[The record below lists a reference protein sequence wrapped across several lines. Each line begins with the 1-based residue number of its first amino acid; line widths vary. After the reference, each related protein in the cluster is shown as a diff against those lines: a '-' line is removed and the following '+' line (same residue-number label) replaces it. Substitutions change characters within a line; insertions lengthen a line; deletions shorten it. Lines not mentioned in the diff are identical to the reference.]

1 MRRPNVA
8 VAFAVACIG
17 IAVFSTM
24 DAVVKGLAI
33 AIGTYNTLLWRSFA
47 GVAISGL
54 PWLLRKP
61 PRPSRAAMKLHIERG
76 IVSAV
81 MAMLFFWG
89 LARTPMAQ
97 AIALS
102 FIAPLIAQGLA
113 VVLLGERMKGGAL
126 AGSVLGLAGVVVI
139 LTGQARAE
147 MGHDAFLGAMAV
159 LLSALCY
166 AYNIILMRRQAQVA
180 DPYEVAFFQ
189 NITVAICL
197 GLFMPWFAALPPIPN
212 YLEILFA
219 AVLATVSL
227 FLLSWA
233 YARAEAS
240 YLAPTEFTAFL
251 WASLFGYLAFGEHV
265 GFTTVAGAV
274 LIITGCVIAARS
286 SPEPPAE
293 REVVP

>member
-1 MRRPNVA
+1 MTRPNA
-8 VAFAVACIG
+8 ALAFAVACAG
-17 IAVFSTM
+17 IAVFSGM

-47 GVAISGL
+47 GIGLSGL

-61 PRPSRAAMKLHIERG
+61 QRPTGAALKIHVERG

-113 VVLLGERMKGGAL
+113 VVLLGERMRRGAL
-126 AGSVLGLAGVVVI
+126 LGSALGLAGVIVI
-139 LTGQARAE
+139 LLGQANAR
-147 MGHDAFLGAMAV
+147 MGPEAMFGAVAV

-166 AYNIILMRRQAQVA
+166 AYNIILMRRQAQIA
-180 DPYEVAFFQ
+180 DPYEIAFFQ
-189 NITVAICL
+189 NATVAMCL
-197 GLFMPWFAALPPIPN
+197 VLFAPWFAETPAQSHWPPI
-212 YLEILFA
+212 ILA
-219 AVLATVSL
+219 ALLATVSL

-251 WASLFGYLAFGEHV
+251 WASLFGWLAFDEHV
-265 GFTTVAGAV
+265 GFATVAGAA
-274 LIITGCVIAARS
+274 LIVTGCVIAARAA
-286 SPEPPAE
+286 PEPSTE